1 MWLDNSR
8 GVKTKKRLGRVG
20 VDPDLSRF
28 RSAAAIAPCTISLR
42 FTYWPPE
49 WIKEW
54 FPGML
59 SGTKEQL
66 GEDIS
71 IYKLVNS
78 TAAMFD
84 LELEGI
90 VGSREGKA

>member
-1 MWLDNSR
+1 
-8 GVKTKKRLGRVG
+8 
-20 VDPDLSRF
+20 
-28 RSAAAIAPCTISLR
+28 
-42 FTYWPPE
+42 
-49 WIKEW
+49 
-54 FPGML
+54 ML
-59 SGTKEQL
+59 SSTKEQL

-90 VGSREGKA
+90 FGSREGKA

>member
-1 MWLDNSR
+1 
-8 GVKTKKRLGRVG
+8 
-20 VDPDLSRF
+20 
-28 RSAAAIAPCTISLR
+28 
-42 FTYWPPE
+42 
-49 WIKEW
+49 
-54 FPGML
+54 ML

-71 IYKLVNS
+71 IYKFVNS

-84 LELEGI
+84 LKLEGI